1 MKISICIPVYNGAK
15 TIAPLVGKLK
25 EELLMKYKIE
35 IVLVNDGSN
44 DNSSEVCEML
54 AKSDSL
60 VKFINLSRNF
70 GEHNAVMAGLNYCT
84 GDCAV
89 IMDDDFQTP
98 PEEVSKLIAKLN
110 EGYDVVFSSY
120 GKKQHNVFRNIG
132 SKFNNFIAT
141 IMIKKPYNL
150 YLSSFK
156 VINRFLIDNI
166 IKFKGPYPYVDGL
179 ILRITRKY
187 ATVHVSHAK
196 RVEGKSGY
204 TLKKLISL
212 WLTTFT
218 NFSVL
223 PLRFATIAGFLFAL
237 ISLCGAIFVTIEKI
251 MDPSLP
257 VGWASLI
264 VSLFLVASVQM
275 FAIGIVGEYLGR
287 LFMKS
292 TDMPQF
298 IVRDTF
304 NYSKEI

>member
-15 TIAPLVGKLK
+15 TIGPLVGKLK

-132 SKFNNFIAT
+132 SKFNNLIAT

-179 ILRITRKY
+179 ILRISRKY

-223 PLRFATIAGFLFAL
+223 PLRFATIVGFLFAL
-237 ISLCGAIFVTIEKI
+237 ISLCGAIFVIIEKI
-251 MDPSLP
+251 MDPNLP
-257 VGWASLI
+257 MGWASLI

-304 NYSKEI
+304 NNSKEI